1 MTLKSV
7 TLVHYLFLFM
17 LQKIVFIV
25 LFLTSFWVSA
35 QNEQLALQYFDDG
48 EFEKALTIFEE
59 NLQKQPSNYFFFQ
72 KIIECRQQLKQYDK
86 AEEVILKRKEKYNQ
100 PILLVELGYNYQL
113 QKNEIEAKKQYD
125 LALLEVEKQANHAY
139 QVASSFEKKVLL
151 DWAIKTYETAQK
163 VNPNLNF
170 DYQTALLQGQLGNLD
185 LMLEK
190 LLDYGYKN
198 QENTALVQNQ
208 LSRYLMDDTEGTFAD
223 AIKKSLL
230 LKTQKS
236 QDVYWNQSLSWLFV
250 QQKEYGKAF
259 VQEKAVYKRNPE
271 SFYNIVTLAR
281 LAIEEKQ
288 NEDATT
294 ILTFVLEN
302 TQDLEL
308 QMQAH
313 HFLLSMEIES
323 ALQKEYATI
332 DLKLQDLLKKYGISP
347 YSLDLQILSA
357 HFKTFYLNQSK
368 LGIELLQNA
377 LKLPL
382 NLREQAEVK
391 MELADIMVYDE
402 KFNQAILYYAQ
413 VEDNMKNDV
422 LAHEASLKLAKANFY
437 KKDFDWTLQ
446 QVKNLKQSSS
456 LLIAND
462 AVELFLL
469 IQDNSIE
476 DSLRV
481 ALQAYAK
488 ADLQLYQKKNEE
500 ALQSFLTILEKHKG
514 ESIEDET
521 LLKIA
526 DIYYQ
531 KKDYLKALSYYQNI
545 LDNHKEGIYI
555 DEALF
560 FSAEIYRKHLMD
572 NEKAKTFYEKMVLE
586 HPDSLYYTESR
597 KQYRTLRGDT
607 TI

>member
-1 MTLKSV
+1 
-7 TLVHYLFLFM
+7 M

-25 LFLTSFWVSA
+25 LFMTSFWVSA

-48 EFEKALTIFEE
+48 EFEKAITIFEE

-72 KIIECRQQLKQYDK
+72 KVIECRQQLKQYDK

-100 PILLVELGYNYQL
+100 PVLLVELGYNYQL

-560 FSAEIYRKHLMD
+560 FSAEIYRKHLLD
-572 NEKAKTFYEKMVLE
+572 NEKAKPLYEKMVLE

>member
-72 KIIECRQQLKQYDK
+72 KVIECRQQLKQYDK

-481 ALQAYAK
+481 ALKAYAK

-500 ALQSFLTILEKHKG
+500 ALQSFLTILENHKG

>member
-72 KIIECRQQLKQYDK
+72 KVIECRQQLKQYDK

-469 IQDNSIE
+469 VQDNSIE

-560 FSAEIYRKHLMD
+560 FSAEIYRKHLLD
-572 NEKAKTFYEKMVLE
+572 NEKAKPLYEKMVLE

>member
-1 MTLKSV
+1 
-7 TLVHYLFLFM
+7 M

-25 LFLTSFWVSA
+25 LFMTSFWVSA

-48 EFEKALTIFEE
+48 KFEKAITIFEE

-72 KIIECRQQLKQYDK
+72 KVIECRQQLKQYDK

-560 FSAEIYRKHLMD
+560 FSAEIYRKHLLD
-572 NEKAKTFYEKMVLE
+572 NEKAKPLYEKMVLE

>member
-1 MTLKSV
+1 M
-7 TLVHYLFLFM
+7 
-17 LQKIVFIV
+17 
-25 LFLTSFWVSA
+25 TSFWVSA

-48 EFEKALTIFEE
+48 EFEKAITIFEE

-72 KIIECRQQLKQYDK
+72 KVIECRQQLKQYDK

-125 LALLEVEKQANHAY
+125 LALLEDEKQANHAY

-469 IQDNSIE
+469 VQDNSIE

-560 FSAEIYRKHLMD
+560 FSAEIYRKHLLD
-572 NEKAKTFYEKMVLE
+572 NEKAKPLYEKMVLE